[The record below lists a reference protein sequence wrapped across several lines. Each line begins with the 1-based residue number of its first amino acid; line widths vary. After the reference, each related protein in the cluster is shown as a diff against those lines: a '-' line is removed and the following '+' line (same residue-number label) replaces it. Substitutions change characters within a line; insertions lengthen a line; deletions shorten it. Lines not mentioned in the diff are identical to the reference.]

1 MDPLSIL
8 STVLSTSIAVSHW
21 LDDLKSQ
28 ETAILELKSSLSSI
42 TLVLHPL
49 REKAAS
55 GTLDSQ
61 AGILACLQDLGEC
74 LDCAR
79 DHLQTW
85 QESETRKTLGS
96 LARRILAFLDPSQV
110 LAMIKDDRVRINQSV
125 ATLTLAIQLA
135 WLPGLP
141 ATAPVSPLDSI
152 QNQEVKQFW
161 RQMIGESGFGKV
173 ARGKYPGC
181 IDFSA
186 GRARFWSCYTLWL
199 QPEYRVYLPLIRS
212 TLVVS
217 TPQADRLIVWIAEH
231 LEKYASSI
239 QYAESLGI
247 KVVSFPSLAAVK
259 SWMEL
264 NEAFVR
270 AVADSHRLRFVSDAA
285 RNEGG
290 MFNAAAGELLLRY
303 IRGRSFASPCLIF
316 GPTVATTAYVAAYSR
331 AGSTSDVRIVWG
343 YIKALADGVRDVDW
357 VGFDAR
363 PGGLVGEIG
372 PPASQIGPQCFIKPL
387 LLYLLG
393 TKPEQDQVHIDY
405 AASLGITVVTLF
417 SIDELKRY
425 MDTNQVELRRMATT
439 HRLRFITQNVRREG
453 GSLVLSAGEDTMKHI
468 RLQAFASPVLVLC
481 NSSIAS
487 TRFVTM
493 YGRAGSTTDA
503 RIVCGFVQ
511 ALAAGIRD
519 TEWVGFDTKRTV

>member
-1 MDPLSIL
+1 MSQRARSKMGRKPECMTKLQHENLILPNYSRAVYRWQATKRTAVQMDPLSIL

-21 LDDLKSQ
+21 IDDLKSQ

-85 QESETRKTLGS
+85 QESETRKTLGF

-161 RQMIGESGFGKV
+161 RQMIGESGAYSFRCPLTVFRAALGRWLGGNIPDVLIFQLDEQGFGV
-173 ARGKYPGC
+173 VTPSG
-181 IDFSA
+181 FS
-186 GRARFWSCYTLWL
+186 RFVGS
-199 QPEYRVYLPLIRS
+199 QSVSQAISQSIPS
-212 TLVVS
+212 VVS

-247 KVVSFPSLAAVK
+247 KVVSFPSLAGVK

-264 NEAFVR
+264 NEVTACASCLTLR
-270 AVADSHRLRFVSDAA
+270 AMRAGCSTPRRASCFCGTSVGARLRRPVSYSAPP
-285 RNEGG
+285 
-290 MFNAAAGELLLRY
+290 
-303 IRGRSFASPCLIF
+303 SP
-316 GPTVATTAYVAAYSR
+316 R
-331 AGSTSDVRIVWG
+331 
-343 YIKALADGVRDVDW
+343 
-357 VGFDAR
+357 
-363 PGGLVGEIG
+363 
-372 PPASQIGPQCFIKPL
+372 
-387 LLYLLG
+387 
-393 TKPEQDQVHIDY
+393 
-405 AASLGITVVTLF
+405 
-417 SIDELKRY
+417 
-425 MDTNQVELRRMATT
+425 RRMWRRI
-439 HRLRFITQNVRREG
+439 HVQDRLPTSG
-453 GSLVLSAGEDTMKHI
+453 LSGDISKHW
-468 RLQAFASPVLVLC
+468 QMV
-481 NSSIAS
+481 
-487 TRFVTM
+487 
-493 YGRAGSTTDA
+493 
-503 RIVCGFVQ
+503 
-511 ALAAGIRD
+511 
-519 TEWVGFDTKRTV
+519 